1 MQQAKMILLRH
12 GQCEGG
18 NILRGKTDVALTPLG
33 VATMEASVK
42 KLGGALQAAPLTI
55 YSSPLI
61 RCQQFAQNLVADI
74 NQNRSFSQ
82 QLNANEPVNKREV
95 DCQTSLLAEVIQMP
109 QFQEV
114 DFGDWDGQTFDALYQ
129 HDGQAVDRYWTNPW
143 LHTPPN
149 GETML
154 EFEARVT
161 NGLAEVSGQLAAQLS
176 SLKQLNEQ
184 VSAESSLASVP
195 EPDSDTDFD
204 NGTAT
209 ENEKA
214 TALIVTHG
222 GVIRCIMSHILGLE
236 QCAGLYSQLAIDYG
250 ATVVIDVYWPEQAVT
265 KQAVNS
271 ASEIESMQSMIKP
284 AASKPVYRLH
294 WPS

>member
-42 KLGGALQAAPLTI
+42 KLGGALQAASLTI

-82 QLNANEPVNKREV
+82 QLNANEPVNKREF

-176 SLKQLNEQ
+176 SLKQLKGQ
-184 VSAESSLASVP
+184 VSGESSLASSP
-195 EPDSDTDFD
+195 ETDSDIDFD

-209 ENEKA
+209 GNEKA

-222 GVIRCIMSHILGLE
+222 GVIRCIMSHILGLD

-265 KQAVNS
+265 KQSFNC
-271 ASEIESMQSMIKP
+271 ASEIESTQSMTRP